1 MIGAPFFLE
10 GPCKMRAIFYP
21 FSKVNTLKSILVT
34 DESAKH
40 LHVVRIK
47 AEEEIL
53 VLNGNGLKALTRV
66 GSISK
71 NQIELLVDSIEE
83 SMETHGISLAIAS
96 PKKDAFE
103 DILKIAVELG
113 VRNIYPLTSEFSQYD
128 YLPSDRVQR
137 ILESALIQSN
147 NPYMPI
153 IHPLVNLDLFLDQ
166 LNYPLFFFNSK
177 PNNCGI
183 LGARIIL
190 IGPEGGFSKREE
202 AHILAKSNVFSIHL
216 PTPILRAPTA
226 VASSIGYLL
235 SPS

>member
-1 MIGAPFFLE
+1 
-10 GPCKMRAIFYP
+10 MRAIFYP
-21 FSKVNTLKSILVT
+21 FSKETASKSILVV

-47 AEEEIL
+47 PEEEIL

-71 NQIELLVDSIEE
+71 NQIELLVESIEE
-83 SMETHGISLAIAS
+83 SKNSHEISLAIAN

-113 VRNIYPLTSEFSQYD
+113 VQNIYPLTSEFSQYD
-128 YLPSDRVQR
+128 YQSSDRVQR

-147 NPYMPI
+147 NPFLPT
-153 IHPLVNLDLFLDQ
+153 IHPQITLDLFLDQ
-166 LNYPLFFFNSK
+166 LNSPLYFFNSR
-177 PNNCGI
+177 PNNCGKAEKI
-183 LGARIIL
+183 SGAKTIL
-190 IGPEGGFSKREE
+190 IGPEGGFSPREE
-202 AHILAKSNVFSIHL
+202 SRILAKSNVFSIHL

-235 SPS
+235 SPP